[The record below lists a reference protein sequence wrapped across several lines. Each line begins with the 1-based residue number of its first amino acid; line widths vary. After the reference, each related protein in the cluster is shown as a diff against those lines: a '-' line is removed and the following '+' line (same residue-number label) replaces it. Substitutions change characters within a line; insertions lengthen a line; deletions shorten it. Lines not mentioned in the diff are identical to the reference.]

1 MDSVLQPSHI
11 RGQMFYKV
19 KLSLSPAEEE
29 GRGGKGGGGGGGGEL
44 ENFGSV
50 VIKSTWTF
58 INALLCIL

>member
-19 KLSLSPAEEE
+19 RLSLSPAGEE
-29 GRGGKGGGGGGGGEL
+29 GGGGEGEL

-50 VIKSTWTF
+50 VIKST
-58 INALLCIL
+58 